1 MTKRKNT
8 LKSTAELTLK
18 QMAFVDIYVN
28 NWWEISKVEA
38 ARRAG
43 YTSNKPEGPTEIA
56 SRLTDPNKN
65 PHVVR
70 YMEMKYNQE
79 LKKHEGDKL
88 KKYKRH

>member
-8 LKSTAELTLK
+8 LKSTTELTLK
-18 QMAFVDIYVN
+18 QKAFVDIYVA
-28 NWWEISKVEA
+28 NWGEITKTEA

-43 YTSNKPEGPTEIA
+43 YQSVKKEGPSEIA

-70 YMEMKYNQE
+70 YMEMKYAQE
-79 LKKHEGDKL
+79 LKKT
-88 KKYKRH
+88 